1 MKVTNFDHQKAAQR
15 RSTAMLNDFQRKAEI
30 LLQERISI
38 HEMIDCLCEAI
49 SNTQVNHMNEESLEY
64 QNLQFCHDV
73 IESTTC
79 ALELD
84 RRSSPEISK
93 ANGLIEMQKRLEK
106 IKKELS

>member
-15 RSTAMLNDFQRKAEI
+15 RSTAMLNDFQRNAET

-38 HEMIDCLCEAI
+38 HEIIGFLCEAI
-49 SNTQVNHMNEESLEY
+49 NNTQIHHHDEESLEY

-73 IESTTC
+73 IESTTY

-84 RRSSPEISK
+84 RRTIPEISK
-93 ANGLIEMQKRLEK
+93 ANGLIEMQNRLEK
-106 IKKELS
+106 IKNELS